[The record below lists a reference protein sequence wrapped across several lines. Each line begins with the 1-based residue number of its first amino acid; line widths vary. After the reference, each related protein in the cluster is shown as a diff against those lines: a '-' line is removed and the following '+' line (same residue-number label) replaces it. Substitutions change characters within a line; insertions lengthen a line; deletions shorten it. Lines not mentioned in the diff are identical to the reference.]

1 MTVLAM
7 ISAICLVLCIGAMR
21 DEARDRLGD
30 DAAVRPGAG
39 AGASGGGPRGGR
51 PRGGGPHAGRPRGAA
66 PPGGRDGV
74 DGVIGAVSARLR
86 SGAGLQEAFEEQAG
100 HRFAASRLTA
110 GRVLTVLDAHAG
122 SESGEAR
129 HRAAHG
135 IAWACAV
142 AQDVGCE
149 PTKSLEAVGAEYARG
164 RNAENLRR
172 QALAMPRATVRVLL
186 ALPALTLLLG
196 EAMSARP
203 LAFLLG
209 SATGHVV
216 LLAGLSLQG
225 VGVLWVRRVTQRFER
240 CGAGAVPS
248 ARGG

>member
-1 MTVLAM
+1 MAVLAM

-21 DEARDRLGD
+21 DAARDRLGD
-30 DAAVRPGAG
+30 DGAATCVTGAG
-39 AGASGGGPRGGR
+39 PLEGAMSSDSSGD
-51 PRGGGPHAGRPRGAA
+51 
-66 PPGGRDGV
+66 RDGV
-74 DGVIGAVSARLR
+74 DGVIGAVCARLR

-100 HRFAASRLTA
+100 HCFAASRLTA
-110 GRVLTVLDAHAG
+110 GRILTVLDAHAG
-122 SESGEAR
+122 SESGAAR

-142 AQDVGCE
+142 AQEVGCE
-149 PTKSLEAVGAEYARG
+149 PTKSLEAVAAEYARG
-164 RNAENLRR
+164 RNTANLRR

-186 ALPALTLLLG
+186 ALPVLTLLLG

-209 SATGHVV
+209 SATGHAV
-216 LLAGLSLQG
+216 LLAGLALQG
-225 VGVLWVRRVTQRFER
+225 AGVLWVRRVTQRFER

>member
-1 MTVLAM
+1 MAMLAM
-7 ISAICLVLCIGAMR
+7 ISAICLVLCVGALR
-21 DEARDRLGD
+21 DAARDRLGD
-30 DAAVRPGAG
+30 DAAARPGAG
-39 AGASGGGPRGGR
+39 VGAGRGGS
-51 PRGGGPHAGRPRGAA
+51 RGDGPPAGRPRGAA
-66 PPGGRDGV
+66 PSGGRDGV
-74 DGVIGAVSARLR
+74 DGVIGAVNARLR

-110 GRVLTVLDAHAG
+110 GRILTVLDSHAG

-142 AQDVGCE
+142 AHDVGCE
-149 PTKSLEAVGAEYARG
+149 PTKSLEAVAAEYARG

-216 LLAGLSLQG
+216 FLAGLALQG
-225 VGVLWVRRVTQRFER
+225 AGVLWVRRVTQRFER